1 MEYQSFVDTFAIPC
15 AVLKV
20 EKLPEGICGRIWI
33 HRTNQSY
40 KDFMGP
46 SVYDDMPYEEL
57 VPKDVKF
64 ENYCFQAAHFGQRM
78 HAYVETVALDGWVD
92 QQMLPL
98 QKESE
103 TVGYCLF
110 LFEKTKQAEDD
121 RMAEASIESAAS
133 IIKCCVA
140 LTHSD
145 QFEENLKAVT
155 KDIREIAGADSCRI
169 LTIDDEKKEVTIVAE
184 SIRKENA
191 RRDDQH
197 DGTIPYELVKTW
209 EPMIGVSNDVIVT
222 NPYEMDA
229 LEKRN
234 PVWVSSMRE
243 YYVKTLLL
251 IPLKR
256 GKQIIGYLYAINF
269 DVQKVFEIKELAELM
284 SHFIGTELSNHYL
297 MNKLDAMSH
306 TDALTGVGS
315 RRAML
320 EIIEELNTMEPA
332 FPYGI
337 VNMDV
342 NGLKKVNDEEGHE
355 VGDQYIVRAAE
366 LMKQVFDPKTI
377 YRSGGDEFIVILRDV
392 SEKALEQKA
401 EAMRQIQE
409 NDEQISIAV
418 GEFWNDGTVPLQE
431 ALQEA
436 DNAMYEEK
444 RKYHQKA

>member
-20 EKLPEGICGRIWI
+20 EKLSEGICGRIWI
-33 HRTNQSY
+33 HRTNQPY
-40 KDFMGP
+40 KESMGP

-64 ENYCFQAAHFGQRM
+64 ENYCFQSAHFGRRM
-78 HAYVETVALDGWVD
+78 HAYVETVAFDGWID

-140 LTHSD
+140 LTHSE

-169 LTIDDEKKEVTIVAE
+169 LTIDDEKKEVAVVAE
-184 SIRKENA
+184 SLIRENV
-191 RRDDQH
+191 RRDNLH
-197 DGTIPYELVKTW
+197 DGTIPYEIVKTW

-234 PVWVSSMRE
+234 PAWVASMRE

-251 IPLKR
+251 IPLKQGR
-256 GKQIIGYLYAINF
+256 KIIGYLYAINF
-269 DVQKVFEIKELAELM
+269 DVRKVFELKELAELM
-284 SHFIGTELSNHYL
+284 SHFIGTELANHYL
-297 MNKLDAMSH
+297 MNKLDDMSH
-306 TDALTGVGS
+306 IDALTGLRS
-315 RRAML
+315 RRAM
-320 EIIEELNTMEPA
+320 METVESLKGMGPA
-332 FPYGI
+332 VAYGI

-342 NGLKKVNDEEGHE
+342 NGLKTVNDEEGHE
-355 VGDQYIVRAAE
+355 AGDRYLVHAAD
-366 LMKQVFDPKTI
+366 LMKQVFDPGTV
-377 YRSGGDEFIVILRDV
+377 YRSGGDEFIVILQGV
-392 SEKALEQKA
+392 SKEMLEQKA
-401 EAMRQIQE
+401 GEMRKIQE
-409 NDEQISIAV
+409 ESEHISVAV
-418 GEFWNDGTVPLQE
+418 GEFWNDGTVPLRE
-431 ALQEA
+431 AFQKA
-436 DNAMYEEK
+436 DDAMYEEK
-444 RKYHQKA
+444 RKYHHEA